1 MHKGTP
7 TSLIG
12 RYRVISHSAGMR
24 IGFGSLSPGHLQ
36 KGTVTHSKVVQP
48 ASGDGASP
56 RHGAQ
61 STTGDADSGNDRE
74 TIRVDQSNECGAL
87 LSNKG
92 EATLRD
98 DGVGIIESWRGSR
111 LSATDC

>member
-1 MHKGTP
+1 
-7 TSLIG
+7 
-12 RYRVISHSAGMR
+12 MR

-48 ASGDGASP
+48 ASGGGASP
-56 RHGAQ
+56 RHCAQ

-74 TIRVDQSNECGAL
+74 TIRVDQSNECGAPL
-87 LSNKG
+87 VEQRG

-98 DGVGIIESWRGSR
+98 DGVGIIESWRDSR

>member
-1 MHKGTP
+1 
-7 TSLIG
+7 
-12 RYRVISHSAGMR
+12 MR
-24 IGFGSLSPGHLQ
+24 IGFGSLSPGPLQ

-74 TIRVDQSNECGAL
+74 TIRVDQSNECGAPL
-87 LSNKG
+87 VEQGGRQLCVTMVSASSRAG
-92 EATLRD
+92 ETPVLAPPTVEQYQPA
-98 DGVGIIESWRGSR
+98 G
-111 LSATDC
+111 

>member
-1 MHKGTP
+1 
-7 TSLIG
+7 
-12 RYRVISHSAGMR
+12 MR

-74 TIRVDQSNECGAL
+74 TIRVDQSNECGAPL
-87 LSNKG
+87 VEQGG
-92 EATLRD
+92 EATLCD
-98 DGVGIIESWRGSR
+98 DGVGIIESWRDSR